1 MSNAYN
7 IPDAAAQDYLAAII
21 TSSDDAI
28 ISKDLNGNIT
38 SWNPGA
44 ERIFGYTASEAVGKH
59 ISLLIPADKIREE
72 DYILGQI
79 RQGKRIEHFETLRRA
94 KDGRLVNISVTISP
108 IRNASGVIVGASKV
122 ARDITNIRQAERA
135 SAYLGAIIES
145 SDDAIISKDLNGFIT
160 SWNRSAERIFGYTAD
175 EVIGR
180 HITIIIPPDRLH
192 EEDQII
198 SGLKAGSR
206 VEHFETIR
214 RHKDGHLVNV
224 SLTVSPIRDNAGNII
239 GASKVSRDIS
249 ERVRTE
255 EALKESNQKKDEFLA
270 NMSHELRTPM
280 NAVIG
285 LAGLLQSLEGLPER
299 GKKYVET
306 LKISADNLMDLI
318 NDLLDFSKI
327 EANSFEIESV
337 EFNLAEQVEK
347 VISVANVKAREK
359 GLDLYVNFPAA
370 LNRLY
375 LGDPL
380 RVHQVL
386 MNVVSNAIKFT
397 EKGSVEVDI
406 TGTPDSTTNITII
419 RIKIS
424 DTGIGIPAGKTDAIF
439 EKFTQAD
446 TSMTRKYGGSGLG
459 LAIVKASV
467 NKMHGGIEVE
477 SEVGVGTTFTIS
489 LPLRH
494 TGKASSVE
502 SFSASTSPAAPVQRR
517 DILLVEDYAPN
528 VMVAGAMLEQ
538 FGYSYD
544 VAHNGFEAL
553 RKFVHGQYEVIL
565 MDVQMNEL
573 DGLEATRRIRRIES
587 EKGLNRTPV
596 IAMTAHVREQD
607 KDRCFEAG
615 MDDFIPKP
623 FEPRLLSQKV
633 ERFIRMN
640 KELTQLEMQSRF
652 EKNKKD

>member
-1 MSNAYN
+1 MG
-7 IPDAAAQDYLAAII
+7 I
-21 TSSDDAI
+21 TA
-28 ISKDLNGNIT
+28 
-38 SWNPGA
+38 
-44 ERIFGYTASEAVGKH
+44 
-59 ISLLIPADKIREE
+59 
-72 DYILGQI
+72 GQ
-79 RQGKRIEHFETLRRA
+79 
-94 KDGRLVNISVTISP
+94 
-108 IRNASGVIVGASKV
+108 
-122 ARDITNIRQAERA
+122 
-135 SAYLGAIIES
+135 
-145 SDDAIISKDLNGFIT
+145 
-160 SWNRSAERIFGYTAD
+160 
-175 EVIGR
+175 
-180 HITIIIPPDRLH
+180 
-192 EEDQII
+192 
-198 SGLKAGSR
+198 
-206 VEHFETIR
+206 
-214 RHKDGHLVNV
+214 
-224 SLTVSPIRDNAGNII
+224 
-239 GASKVSRDIS
+239 
-249 ERVRTE
+249 
-255 EALKESNQKKDEFLA
+255 
-270 NMSHELRTPM
+270 
-280 NAVIG
+280 
-285 LAGLLQSLEGLPER
+285 
-299 GKKYVET
+299 
-306 LKISADNLMDLI
+306 
-318 NDLLDFSKI
+318 
-327 EANSFEIESV
+327 
-337 EFNLAEQVEK
+337 
-347 VISVANVKAREK
+347 
-359 GLDLYVNFPAA
+359 
-370 LNRLY
+370 
-375 LGDPL
+375 
-380 RVHQVL
+380 
-386 MNVVSNAIKFT
+386 
-397 EKGSVEVDI
+397 
-406 TGTPDSTTNITII
+406 
-419 RIKIS
+419 
-424 DTGIGIPAGKTDAIF
+424 TDAIF

-494 TGKASSVE
+494 TGKTSSVE

-623 FEPRLLSQKV
+623 FEPRLLSQKI